1 MFYWAA
7 VFAVIALIA
16 GVLGVGGIAG
26 LSANIAWMLVVV
38 GVILAVIFGVMGRR
52 PKI

>member
-26 LSANIAWMLVVV
+26 LSANIAWMLVVA
-38 GVILAVIFGVMGRR
+38 GVILAVIFAVMGRR